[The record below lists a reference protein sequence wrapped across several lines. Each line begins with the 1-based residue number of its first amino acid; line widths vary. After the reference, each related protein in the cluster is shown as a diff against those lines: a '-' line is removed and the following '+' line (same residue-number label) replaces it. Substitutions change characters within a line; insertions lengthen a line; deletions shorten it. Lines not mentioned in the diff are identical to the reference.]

1 VEGSEKEGLLA
12 QLQLHQ
18 HEVVEITR
26 ELARLAKPRA
36 IPVLP
41 ANNAQVVLLKARIT
55 KHRIDMA
62 LLAARLQR
70 IA

>member
-12 QLQLHQ
+12 ELQLHQ

-26 ELARLAKPRA
+26 ELATLAKPRA
-36 IPVLP
+36 TPVLP
-41 ANNAQVVLLKARIT
+41 ANNAQVVLLKARMT
-55 KHRIDMA
+55 RHRIDMA